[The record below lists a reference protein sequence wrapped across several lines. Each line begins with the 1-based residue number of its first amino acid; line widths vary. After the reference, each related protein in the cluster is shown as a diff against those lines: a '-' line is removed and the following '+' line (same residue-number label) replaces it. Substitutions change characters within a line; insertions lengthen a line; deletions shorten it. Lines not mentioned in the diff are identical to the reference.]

1 MTNKLEERIRKIVKK
16 IKSARGIGED
26 IFVFVENWG
35 RDSMS
40 PAGWTLKLA
49 THNYADLTNRE
60 IEEKLTPK
68 VVNLAWKIKD
78 REKRIHEEARRRV
91 IAMQERY
98 KKKE

>member
-16 IKSARGIGED
+16 IKSARGIGEE
-26 IFVFVENWG
+26 IFVFVENRE

-68 VVNLAWKIKD
+68 IVQFAWKI
-78 REKRIHEEARRRV
+78 REHEKRALEDARMRSM
-91 IAMQERY
+91 AMQKRY
-98 KKKE
+98 KK